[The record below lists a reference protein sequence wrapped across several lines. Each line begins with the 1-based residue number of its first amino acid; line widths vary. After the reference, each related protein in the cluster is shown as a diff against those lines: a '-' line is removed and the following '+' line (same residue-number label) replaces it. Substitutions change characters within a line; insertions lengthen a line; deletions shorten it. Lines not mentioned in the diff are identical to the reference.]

1 MKKLTRVQRKKR
13 RQKIFLRIVLLI
25 AIISFIFIFIF
36 RSDFFIIDSINID
49 GNYIVSDEEIIAESR
64 IYVGNHIFNY
74 NKNEAI
80 DRIKN
85 FSYIKDADIKR
96 SLPKTVDILVEERE
110 VFLQFS
116 HLSSYILVDNEGCI
130 LEIKDDKV
138 ENIPLF
144 IGFIIEDHMRENI
157 LEEEHIKNLEA
168 FLSDEDTGEVV
179 GRMIEVIYEDEQN
192 TNINLNNGIG
202 VAFGPLSDVKYKLT
216 LLNDILTHI
225 DENDISTQTILMNKG
240 ENPIIVTD
248 D

>member
-25 AIISFIFIFIF
+25 AIISFIFIF